1 MPAAMGEL
9 FVSNTS
15 LQALVLLL
23 AGALAGYVNVVAGG
37 GSLLTVPLLIFLG
50 LPETVAN
57 GTSRVAILTQSI
69 SAMIAFARAGRLDH
83 PLVRRLS
90 APAAG
95 GALLGAYVA
104 TQLSDASFR
113 AIFGWVML
121 VCAGLVVVNPQLGRA
136 QGGGAEAAPK
146 PPRSA
151 LLVLP
156 AVFAVGV
163 YAGAVQAS
171 VGYLWL
177 AALLLLLRL
186 DLVEAN
192 VMKTVL
198 TAVCSLPALAIFFWQ
213 DKVHLGFGL
222 LLSIGQAAGAW
233 LGAAAMLRRGER
245 FIRAVLA
252 AVVVLSAL
260 KLLIG

>member
-1 MPAAMGEL
+1 MPAAMGDL

-23 AGALAGYVNVVAGG
+23 AGAAAGYVNVVAGG

-69 SAMIAFARAGRLDH
+69 SAMIAFARAGRLDQ
-83 PLVRRLS
+83 PLIRRLA
-90 APAAG
+90 APAAA
-95 GALLGAYVA
+95 GAMLGAYVA
-104 TQLSDASFR
+104 TQLADAIFR
-113 AIFGWVML
+113 SIFGWVML
-121 VCAGLVVVNPQLGRA
+121 VCAGLVVVNPQLGDARSP
-136 QGGGAEAAPK
+136 GAARP

-163 YAGAVQAS
+163 YAGAIQAS

-177 AALLLLLRL
+177 AALLVLLRL
-186 DLVEAN
+186 DLVDAN

-198 TAVCSLPALAIFFWQ
+198 TAVCSLPALAIFAWQ
-213 DKVHLGFGL
+213 GKVHLAFGV

-233 LGAAAMLRRGER
+233 LGATAMLRRGER

-252 AVVVLSAL
+252 AVVLVSAL
-260 KLLIG
+260 KLLLG